1 VSRCSYLFIPT
12 NPRPVGGAYNCGA
25 RAITSIVGW
34 SSAPRSEQQL
44 CQLRGL
50 NIKSWIAKSGMGEP
64 KTGSGSHSPTSG
76 PKSSSGRQR
85 IISSCLTCRRRKVKC
100 DHVHPVCGACQRG
113 SHVCTWTEQV
123 QTPTVAGRISKSSA
137 TGGGKIAKNSDVQS
151 RLDRLELLLEKAVA
165 GQGQVPQTS
174 VRSSADF
181 DRKDRQTQSIP
192 SPNSQMSNG
201 QGMAADDG
209 DGVLLLDEG
218 RSQFVSSLHFAL
230 LADEVRTCAVLWLWL
245 GPRLLPEGWY
255 LAGARSRLRFTS

>member
-1 VSRCSYLFIPT
+1 MRCSYLFIPT
-12 NPRPVGGAYNCGA
+12 IPKPVSAAYDSG
-25 RAITSIVGW
+25 AITSILGW

-44 CQLRGL
+44 CKLRGP
-50 NIKSWIAKSGMGEP
+50 NIKSWIAKSGMSEP
-64 KTGSGSHSPTSG
+64 KTGSESHSPTSG
-76 PKSSSGRQR
+76 PKSSGGRQR

-113 SHVCTWTEQV
+113 SHVCTWTDQV
-123 QTPTVAGRISKSSA
+123 QTQTVAGRISKPSV
-137 TGGGKIAKNSDVQS
+137 TGSGKIAKNSDVQS

-165 GQGQVPQTS
+165 GQGQIPQTS

-181 DRKDRQTQSIP
+181 ERKDHQAQSIP
-192 SPNSQMSNG
+192 SPNSQMFTG

-230 LADEVRTCAVLWLWL
+230 LADEVRTCAVLFSWQ
-245 GPRLLPEGWY
+245 GPRFPMKERHLGC
-255 LAGARSRLRFTS
+255 AGSHL